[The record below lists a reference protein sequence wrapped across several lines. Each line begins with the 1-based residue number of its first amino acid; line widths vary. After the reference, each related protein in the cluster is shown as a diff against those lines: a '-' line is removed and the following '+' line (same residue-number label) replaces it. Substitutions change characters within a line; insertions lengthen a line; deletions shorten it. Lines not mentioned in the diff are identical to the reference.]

1 MQDTSRDN
9 AGVIAPPPLLYVVA
23 LVVSLLLHRKVP
35 LPFSRRRMPMLSTLL
50 VGAGL
55 TTGFLA
61 VSTMRRAQTS
71 LNPSEPVKTLVI
83 EGPFKV
89 TRNPIYVS
97 FTLIYIGIA
106 LLVNTLW
113 PLLLLPVVQ
122 NVMRQ
127 GIIEREERYL
137 ERKFGQEYLAYK
149 ERVPRWI

>member
-9 AGVIAPPPLLYVVA
+9 AGVIAPPPLLYAVA

-35 LPFSRRRMPMLSTLL
+35 LPFSRRRMPMLGTLL

-71 LNPSEPVKTLVI
+71 LNPSEPVKTLVV

-127 GIIEREERYL
+127 GVIEREERYL

>member
-9 AGVIAPPPLLYVVA
+9 AGVIAPPPLLYAVT
-23 LVVSLLLHRKVP
+23 LVVSLLLHSKVP
-35 LPFSRRRMPMLSTLL
+35 LPFSRRRRPMLGALL
-50 VGAGL
+50 VGAGFTL
-55 TTGFLA
+55 GFLA

-71 LNPSEPVKTLVI
+71 LNPSQPVKALVI

-89 TRNPIYVS
+89 TRNPIYVG
-97 FTLIYIGIA
+97 FTLIYTGIA

-127 GIIEREERYL
+127 GVIEREERYL

-149 ERVPRWI
+149 ERVRRWI

>member
-1 MQDTSRDN
+1 
-9 AGVIAPPPLLYVVA
+9 
-23 LVVSLLLHRKVP
+23 
-35 LPFSRRRMPMLSTLL
+35 
-50 VGAGL
+50 
-55 TTGFLA
+55 
-61 VSTMRRAQTS
+61 MRRAQTS
-71 LNPSEPVKTLVI
+71 LNPSEPVKALVI

-89 TRNPIYVS
+89 TRNPIYVG

-127 GIIEREERYL
+127 GVIEREERYL